1 MKIQR
6 YMQVNY
12 RRYQGSTID
21 EKLNFKI
28 FNRHLTKIMIF
39 KNLAKIKKKIYRN
52 FGKIEKPKMKICS
65 LALQPL
71 VL

>member
-6 YMQVNY
+6 YMQVKY

-39 KNLAKIKKKIYRN
+39 KNLAKIKKKYTEIL
-52 FGKIEKPKMKICS
+52 EKLKNRK
-65 LALQPL
+65 
-71 VL
+71 